1 MRKSIRHDA
10 PIHLLKDD
18 QLERSGFARRVAA
31 SLFADAR
38 TKESS
43 VIALCGNWGEG
54 KTSAKNL
61 VKAAAEEQAKAASR
75 SAPNWVEFSPWQVNG
90 LPSIE
95 SLFFDEIGTAIG
107 KAPGKGSP
115 DERMRR
121 WKLLGTSVQAIGT
134 LAEHSAGL
142 LDLAMPGSGVAARFV
157 AEGAKKIS
165 DASKAAAEGAELSQ
179 LTESLS
185 AQKMKLRQ
193 LMLKLDA
200 QIVVVIDDM
209 DRLGDD
215 EVLLVLR
222 LIKAN
227 ADFPNLTY
235 LLLFQRD
242 IVERA
247 VHRKTSE
254 NGSAYLE
261 KFVQVFLDLP
271 QPNFGK
277 IRRVVADGLTD
288 LVNRLGISWERFE
301 KERWANLWQPGL
313 SQFFHSMRDAYRY
326 LNVVDFRMAGLV
338 SRGVPEVNMLDVFAM
353 ECLRLFEPAVHS
365 RMLSDPDLFLRKKEY
380 SKRDSA
386 IQALDGVIELAHPSR
401 RDATKAVVEAVFPAA
416 SGAYRNMGYDNT
428 IFAKWETQA
437 RICTETIFH
446 RFYAGELGEGMISE
460 ADIADILA
468 VQDDRKRCVKLIRKQ
483 LARKETAPLFLERIA
498 KEDCFKKP
506 TENHGLRLAIWDTCD
521 EFPTKGP
528 DRGFGGNDLVSLP
541 YWTLADAL
549 RQMDDTELKRRLVTK
564 TMFASKGFIAF
575 VWVADGC
582 ENRHEKVHFWPN
594 LTDDETMSIKA
605 EAIVRLQRAAQTGEM
620 LESNHGSK
628 LLWMWKSLNAK
639 SAKLQVERWLA
650 EGNKTVV
657 SRLLRIF
664 IGHGTSQG
672 MDSYYV
678 KKRTYISWNE
688 LEKFAPCEL
697 WIAAVN
703 RTIGGRASKKI
714 PEEIALF
721 RKAEKQHLAG
731 KSDLDRAFRDDEDE

>member
-1 MRKSIRHDA
+1 MA
-10 PIHLLKDD
+10 
-18 QLERSGFARRVAA
+18 
-31 SLFADAR
+31 
-38 TKESS
+38 
-43 VIALCGNWGEG
+43 
-54 KTSAKNL
+54 
-61 VKAAAEEQAKAASR
+61 AKA
-75 SAPNWVEFSPWQVNG
+75 
-90 LPSIE
+90 I
-95 SLFFDEIGTAIG
+95 
-107 KAPGKGSP
+107 
-115 DERMRR
+115 
-121 WKLLGTSVQAIGT
+121 
-134 LAEHSAGL
+134 
-142 LDLAMPGSGVAARFV
+142 AA
-157 AEGAKKIS
+157 GAKKIS
-165 DASKAAAEGAELSQ
+165 AASNAAAEGVGHSKSN
-179 LTESLS
+179 ESLS
-185 AQKMKLRQ
+185 SQKTKLRQ

-200 QIVVVIDDM
+200 QIVVVIDDI

-247 VHRKTSE
+247 VQRKTCE
-254 NGSAYLE
+254 DGSVYLE
-261 KFVQVFLDLP
+261 KFIQVFLDLP
-271 QPNFGK
+271 KPKLDK
-277 IRRVVADGLTD
+277 IRCVVADGLTD

-365 RMLSDPDLFLRKKEY
+365 RVLSDPDLFLRTKEY
-380 SKRDSA
+380 SKRDST
-386 IQALDGVIELAHPSR
+386 IQDLDGVIELAHPSR

-416 SGAYRNMGYDNT
+416 SSAYRNTGYDNS
-428 IFAKWETQA
+428 IFNKWETQA

-446 RFYAGELGEGMISE
+446 RFYAGELREGMISE

-468 VQDDRKRCVKLIRKQ
+468 AQDDRKKCVKFIRKQ
-483 LARKETAPLFLERIA
+483 LARKETAPLFLERLA

-528 DRGFGGNDLVSLP
+528 DRGFGGNDLVLIP
-541 YWTLADAL
+541 YWTLTSAL
-549 RQMDDTELKRRLVTK
+549 RQMDDPQLKRHLVTK
-564 TMFASKGFIAF
+564 TMFASKGVIAF

-582 ENRHEKVHFWPN
+582 EKRHEKVPCWPH
-594 LTDDETMSIKA
+594 LTDKETQSITA
-605 EAIVRLQRAAQTGEM
+605 EALVRLQRAARTGEM
-620 LESNHGSK
+620 LESNHAAK
-628 LLWMWKSLNAK
+628 LLWMWQSLDGK
-639 SAKLQVERWLA
+639 SAMMQVERWLA
-650 EGNKTVV
+650 EGNKNVV
-657 SRLLRIF
+657 LRLLRTF
-664 IGHGTSQG
+664 IGHGTSQV

-688 LEKFAPCEL
+688 LEKFAPGEL

-703 RTIGGRASKKI
+703 RTIGHRASKK
-714 PEEIALF
+714 PLEEIALF
-721 RKAEKQHLAG
+721 REAQQKHLTG
-731 KSDLDRAFRDDEDE
+731 KSDLDSAFRDDEDE